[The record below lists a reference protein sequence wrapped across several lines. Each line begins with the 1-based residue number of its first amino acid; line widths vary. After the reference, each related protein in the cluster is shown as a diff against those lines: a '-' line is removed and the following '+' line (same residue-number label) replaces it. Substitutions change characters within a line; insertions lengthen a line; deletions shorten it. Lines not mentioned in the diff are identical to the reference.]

1 MLKVLSNTAEYID
14 FADEINSSSDF
25 SVPVYSSAEELNQRL
40 LDAPKQHNKLVLGY
54 YEDGTIIGL
63 FVLLVEEQDRYL
75 EMLMPLSR
83 SATAYG
89 ALLAFLKERYPG
101 WQCDFVYNPGNYL
114 LHSLLKENAAE
125 FDTEQQK
132 MVLTGGAAYTDD
144 SRIVLY
150 SPKYRDGYTAIHS
163 TDVYWTAERV
173 LEAPERFRVILALEA
188 GEVVG
193 YIDVTHNYDENE
205 PFDVFVKESHRRRG
219 YARAMLMKAI
229 ELNRPKAMMLT
240 VNVDNAP
247 AIALYESL
255 GFERVE
261 GQNNITAHLTL

>member
-1 MLKVLSNTAEYID
+1 MLKKLSSTVEYID
-14 FADEINSSSDF
+14 FAAGINSDPRF
-25 SVPVYSSAEELNQRL
+25 SVPAYSSAEELNQSL
-40 LDAPKQHNKLVLGY
+40 LKAPEQPNKLVLGCF
-54 YEDGTIIGL
+54 EGGELLGL
-63 FVLLVEEQDRYL
+63 FVFLVEEQEKYL

-83 SATAYG
+83 SAPAYEELFG
-89 ALLAFLKERYPG
+89 SLRERYPG
-101 WQCDFVYNPGNYL
+101 WQCDFVYNPGNHL
-114 LHSLLKENAAE
+114 LHGLLEQSGAQ

-132 MVLTGGAAYTDD
+132 MVLVGDTPPADD
-144 SRIVLY
+144 SRVELY
-150 SPKYRDGYTAIHS
+150 SPKYRDGYTSIHS

-173 LEAPERFRVILALEA
+173 LSAPERFRVILAIED

-219 YARAMLMKAI
+219 CARAMLTKAI
-229 ELNRPKAMMLT
+229 QLNRPKAMMLT

-247 AIALYESL
+247 AIALYGSL

-261 GQNNITAHLTL
+261 GQNNIVAHLTL